1 MWFDRRW
8 TNFRLSG
15 IDRYP
20 RGQDPI
26 LPAVLEFPED
36 PQEVFLA
43 RVITH
48 LDVTS
53 PTFRLAPAYTLY
65 LCARYRASTHYRPEL
80 TPTERAQKLT
90 LLLQHAAKLI
100 RHTVQDRSTE
110 SVSQAFW
117 LANASELLHFLKS
130 DRHVSAFSLQ
140 AQDTLADSVQLSFRN
155 LVACLTDELN
165 SVISTLMSDV
175 ADDHPREVINVLS
188 NAMNLLRKCRVN
200 AALTIQLF
208 SQLFHWTSARAFSI
222 IISSPSL
229 YTRSFGMK
237 LFNRLRNLQAWA
249 ESQGLE
255 LAAECHLAKIVQCAH
270 LLQAPKYTADDL
282 AKLSAACF
290 KLNSLQLRAL
300 LTQYKG
306 NFNTFIYST
315 TWTSYAQFENNT
327 IFCNTYSV
335 LKNL

>member
-1 MWFDRRW
+1 MC
-8 TNFRLSG
+8 RLSG

-26 LPAVLEFPED
+26 LPAVLEFPEEH
-36 PQEVFLA
+36 QEQFLA
-43 RVITH
+43 RVVSH
-48 LDVTS
+48 LDVGF
-53 PTFRLAPAYTLY
+53 PTFKLAPAYTLY

-80 TPTERAQKLT
+80 SPTERAHKLT
-90 LLLQHAAKLI
+90 LLLQHTAMLV
-100 RHTVQDRSTE
+100 RHVVQDRSTE
-110 SVSQAFW
+110 SSSQAFW

-130 DRHVSAFSLQ
+130 DRHISAFSVLS
-140 AQDTLADSVQLSFRN
+140 QDTLADSVQLTFKN
-155 LVACLTDELN
+155 LVACLTEELN
-165 SVISTLMSDV
+165 CVMGNLMSDT

-188 NAMNLLRKCRVN
+188 GSMNLLRKCRVN

-208 SQLFHWTSARAFSI
+208 SQLFHW
-222 IISSPSL
+222 ISSRSL
-229 YTRSFGMK
+229 STIINNPHLCSRNFGTK

-270 LLQAPKYTADDL
+270 LLQAPKLTAEEL
-282 AKLSAACF
+282 ANLSSTCF

-306 NFNTFIYST
+306 IICTVEPAVHPYLLL
-315 TWTSYAQFENNT
+315 
-327 IFCNTYSV
+327 FCSCRFSRAW
-335 LKNL
+335 

>member
-1 MWFDRRW
+1 M
-8 TNFRLSG
+8 
-15 IDRYP
+15 
-20 RGQDPI
+20 
-26 LPAVLEFPED
+26 PAVLEFPEE
-36 PQEVFLA
+36 PQEQFLA

-48 LDVTS
+48 LDVST

-90 LLLQHAAKLI
+90 LLLQHAAMLI
-100 RHTVQDRSTE
+100 RHTIQDRSTE
-110 SVSQAFW
+110 SSSQAFW

-130 DRHVSAFSLQ
+130 DRHVSAFSVS
-140 AQDTLADSVQLSFRN
+140 AQETLADSVQLAFKN
-155 LVACLTDELN
+155 LIACLTDELN
-165 SVISTLMSDV
+165 SVMNNLMSDTS
-175 ADDHPREVINVLS
+175 DDHPREVINVLS
-188 NAMNLLRKCRVN
+188 GAMNLLRKCRVN

-208 SQLFHWTSARAFSI
+208 SQLFHWISARSLSTI
-222 IISSPSL
+222 INNPHL
-229 YTRSFGMK
+229 CTRMFGMK

-270 LLQAPKYTADDL
+270 LLQAPKYTAEEL
-282 AKLSAACF
+282 ANLSSTCF

-306 NFNTFIYST
+306 T
-315 TWTSYAQFENNT
+315 TRVIRSRKLY
-327 IFCNTYSV
+327 IFSSCLLFLRRSW
-335 LKNL
+335 